1 MKHSVREVR
10 YINGIAAG
18 YPR

>member
-1 MKHSVREVR
+1 MKHSVREVQ